1 MTPKVLAKTSTFRC
15 IQRQRAASS
24 PDRFNRSLGSRRPTH
39 SSINDA
45 TANERRKEGRKE
57 GRMERTNERQ
67 RNDATTQRPNSVFHC
82 RPVSQL
88 FCHYFC
94 DIFCLILYS
103 SIFCD
108 IFFRVLCLVVA
119 AQFDG
124 GIDGSVPS
132 SFPSSGVW
140 EFGSF
145 SVVRKRAQRPPET
158 DHKSESS
165 GTAKGTNHT
174 RVKYSVPN
182 DKR

>member
-1 MTPKVLAKTSTFRC
+1 MYTAPTRC
-15 IQRQRAASS
+15 FFPGPLESVTWKSPANAQQQQRRNSE
-24 PDRFNRSLGSRRPTH
+24 GT
-39 SSINDA
+39 
-45 TANERRKEGRKE
+45 KEGRKE
-57 GRMERTNERQ
+57 GRKDGWMERTNERQ

-165 GTAKGTNHT
+165 GTAKGTNT
-174 RVKYSVPN
+174 KRQTVN
-182 DKR
+182 DK